1 MKHLLLSG
9 VLCLIAAVSLRAETV
24 LLDFEDPADLKP
36 WHDEGRTSNH
46 IFPVSREARYATSG
60 EHSLCLRTPQWKSG
74 TAEWPAVEYNPAVKD
89 WSEYDRL
96 VLDMTNPTA
105 YDQKLFFFLSDSQ
118 VATRRGLLT
127 STGLT
132 PRSYTQIVVELAK
145 VKAQAVNLK
154 DVHVLHFFTERPV
167 SDMEV
172 YLDRLTLLK
181 AGEPL
186 PVPAAAFIKS
196 IAGMQQEQLAALR
209 QFQRAARERVN
220 KVTVGTPAVA
230 VWAEKLLA
238 ENEARIA
245 TFAEQVAQ
253 GDPQVLQSAQLIT
266 DLRLSTA
273 RMESLVAL
281 RAEFEGVR
289 QVVQVGPAGRSD
301 ILVGFASSME
311 KILPRA
317 GTPAVKTTRTASLTL
332 ARNEKE
338 ALQVVVLPVEAAA
351 QRVAVRVGDL
361 RGPEGTIFAA
371 KNVDT
376 APLGYVQTKHVPPY
390 GSSHVGW
397 WPDPILDFMNEANIA
412 VGDVQSF
419 WVRFRAPKGQASG
432 TYRGQLEVTVAGKPL
447 YAFDLT
453 VEIYP
458 FTLPDRS
465 PLDMAIT
472 FSPMFYEPNSQGGWR
487 EGAYPDRSWHEHKL
501 EWGDFLADYYITY
514 DSLYHRGDLSW
525 DVLQRLHDQGR
536 LGRFNLGYYGAM
548 PEKPEEQE
556 AWKHEVAGYIGKN
569 YARAKELG
577 LLDHAYIYGC
587 DENPEA
593 MFPGVE
599 RAAAHLKQ
607 QYPGALILTTTYDH
621 SFGTKS
627 VLQSMDGFC
636 PLTPSYKRDL
646 ADKVRATGKQV
657 WWYTCCGPHHPFLNT
672 FIEYPAIDGR
682 LLMGAQ
688 TVKHRPDGYLYYEIS
703 IWNGRPITSGPFT
716 DYDPRSWT
724 TYHGDGSWTCPGP
737 GGTPLATIRLE
748 NFRDG
753 LEDYAYAKLLE
764 DAVRQV
770 KANATLRQGREKWL
784 TTAEALL
791 AVPDSVAK
799 SMTEYTRDP
808 ADVYRWRRGMAEA
821 IKDAGATPTLRLTW

>member
-1 MKHLLLSG
+1 MLERLLLSG
-9 VLCLIAAVSLRAETV
+9 ILCFIGAGPLWAEAV
-24 LLDFEDPADLKP
+24 LLDFEDPAELKP
-36 WHDEGRTSNH
+36 WHDEGRTTNDN
-46 IFPVSREARYATSG
+46 FPVSREAHYATSG
-60 EHSLCLRTPQWKSG
+60 EYSLCLRTPQWKSG
-74 TAEWPAVEYNPAVKD
+74 MGEWPAVEYNPAVQD
-89 WSEYDRL
+89 WSMYDRL
-96 VLDMTNPTA
+96 VLDVTNPTA
-105 YDQKLFFFLSDSQ
+105 YDQKLFFFLSDSK
-118 VATRRGLLT
+118 VATRSGLLT
-127 STGLT
+127 SVGLT
-132 PRSYTQIVVELAK
+132 PRSYAQIVVELAK
-145 VKAQAVNLK
+145 VKAQGVDLE

-167 SDMEV
+167 GDMEI

-181 AGEPL
+181 AGESL
-186 PVPAAAFIKS
+186 PVPAAPFIQS
-196 IAGMQQEQLAALR
+196 IAGMQQEQLAGLR
-209 QFQRAARERVN
+209 QFQREARERVS
-220 KVTVGTPAVA
+220 KVISDTPIVA
-230 VWAEKLLA
+230 AWTEKLLA
-238 ENEARIA
+238 ENDARIA
-245 TFAEQVAQ
+245 AFAEQISRS
-253 GDPQVLQSAQLIT
+253 DPQVLQSEQFIA
-266 DLRLSTA
+266 DLRDSTA
-273 RMESLVAL
+273 RMETLVAI
-281 RAEFEGVR
+281 RAGFEDVR
-289 QVVQVGPAGRSD
+289 QAVQVVPAGRND
-301 ILVGFASSME
+301 IVIGFASSME

-317 GTPAVKTTRTASLTL
+317 GTPAVRTTRCASLTL

-351 QRVAVRVGDL
+351 ERVAVRVEDL
-361 RGPEGTIFAA
+361 RGPGGAIFAA
-371 KNVDT
+371 KNVDI
-376 APLGYVQTKHVPPY
+376 APMGYVQTKHIPPY

-397 WPDPILDFMNEANIA
+397 WPDPILDFLDEADIA
-412 VGDVQSF
+412 AGDAQSF
-419 WVRFRAPKGQASG
+419 WVRFRAQDQSPG
-432 TYRGQLEVTVAGKPL
+432 TYQGKLEVTVAGKPL
-447 YAFDLT
+447 YAFDLS

-458 FTLPDRS
+458 FALPDRS

-472 FSPMFYEPNSQGGWR
+472 FSPMFYEPNDQGGWR
-487 EGAYPDRSWHEHKL
+487 EGPYPDQSWLQHKL

-514 DSLYHRGDLSW
+514 DSLYHRGELSW

-548 PEKPEEQE
+548 PENPAEQE
-556 AWKHEVAGYIGKN
+556 AWKREVDGYIGKN

-599 RAAAHLKQ
+599 RAAAYLKQ

-621 SFGTKS
+621 SFGTNS
-627 VLQSMDGFC
+627 LLQSMHGFC

-672 FIEYPAIDGR
+672 FIEYPALDGR

-688 TVKHRPDGYLYYEIS
+688 TAKYRPDGYLYYEIS
-703 IWNGRPITSGPFT
+703 IWNGHPITGGPFT

-737 GGTPLATIRLE
+737 NGTPLATIRLE

-770 KANATLRQGREKWL
+770 KANAALRESREQWL
-784 TTAEALL
+784 TAAEALL

-799 SMTEYTRDP
+799 SLTEYTRDP
-808 ADVYRWRRGMAEA
+808 EDVYRWRRGMAEA
-821 IKDAGATPTLRLTW
+821 IKNAGVTPTLPLTW